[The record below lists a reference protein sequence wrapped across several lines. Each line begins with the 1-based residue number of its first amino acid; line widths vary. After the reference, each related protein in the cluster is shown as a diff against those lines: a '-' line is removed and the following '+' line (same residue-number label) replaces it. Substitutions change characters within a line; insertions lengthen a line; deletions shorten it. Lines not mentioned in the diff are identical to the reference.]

1 MYTYRIPNT
10 DIIWIVI
17 IHIIESRGKIFII
30 EGIAVVVVAQV
41 YRNGF
46 PKTMVIIIYNT
57 TVFDYIIYLVDNN
70 LFFNFSFYSIGQ
82 FPTTKINRYVILLT
96 ERAPLY
102 FIFLNSFHHIF
113 YRKKK
118 QDF

>member
-1 MYTYRIPNT
+1 MQIVTRIHTVT

-30 EGIAVVVVAQV
+30 EGVAIVVVAQV

-57 TVFDYIIYLVDNN
+57 TVFDYIIYLVYNN
-70 LFFNFSFYSIGQ
+70 LFFNFSFFVY
-82 FPTTKINRYVILLT
+82 FLL
-96 ERAPLY
+96 
-102 FIFLNSFHHIF
+102 
-113 YRKKK
+113 YRKIPDDKK
-118 QDF
+118 